1 LAPHRVEAGETG
13 ERYVG
18 ASRSDREEPFARL
31 GNDAIAQQLEEVAEH
46 LEAQNANPFRVQA
59 YRNAAGTIRQ
69 LTLPA
74 HQILE
79 ERGIDGLLDLP
90 GIGSS
95 LANAIQQLLRTGTLP
110 LLERLRGE
118 HSPERILRT
127 VPFLGRELARR
138 IQEQLGIET
147 LAELQ
152 RAAWDGRLAQVPG
165 MGRKRIEAIRDS
177 LAGRFLRHVSPL
189 ATLVTKPESDFPP
202 VAELLDVDEEYR
214 RLVELD
220 RLPKIAPRRFNPDG
234 KAWLPILHTHR
245 GTRHYTAL
253 FSNTAR
259 AHELGTTRDWVVI
272 YRDDAGDHG
281 QWTVITA
288 GLGKLKGKRIVRGR
302 ENECLAHHGG

>member
-1 LAPHRVEAGETG
+1 M
-13 ERYVG
+13 G